1 MGEYGMDDVLVGS
14 GQKGPVMPNGSF
26 QGIMAGLLRL
36 QQRIAAA
43 DRVIAAAREVS
54 RSRQDVDGTTYEGLI
69 EPVETLDEELARF
82 DDELGRIRGRYPPE
96 VFKRVQRT

>member
-1 MGEYGMDDVLVGS
+1 
-14 GQKGPVMPNGSF
+14 MPIDNF

-36 QQRIAAA
+36 QRRIAAA

-54 RSRQDVDGTTYEGLI
+54 RSQRDADETTYVGLI
-69 EPVETLDEELARF
+69 DPVETLDEELARF
-82 DDELGRIRGRYPPE
+82 DHELERIRTRYRPE